1 MHRRM
6 RIVKESNEVRCNG
19 RRVGVAMVDSS
30 VKDCTQTLL
39 WLKEKPSGHR
49 DTHRIVKF
57 RAGVR
62 QESGLHTHRNRKST
76 VKARNMNAVHDPSMF
91 RKRPVYRLCSADK
104 SHTLCR

>member
-39 WLKEKPSGHR
+39 WLKEKPSGIE
-49 DTHRIVKF
+49 TRIVLTSF
-57 RAGVR
+57 E
-62 QESGLHTHRNRKST
+62 QEFDK
-76 VKARNMNAVHDPSMF
+76 KAV
-91 RKRPVYRLCSADK
+91 C
-104 SHTLCR
+104 TLIGIGKVQSRHEI